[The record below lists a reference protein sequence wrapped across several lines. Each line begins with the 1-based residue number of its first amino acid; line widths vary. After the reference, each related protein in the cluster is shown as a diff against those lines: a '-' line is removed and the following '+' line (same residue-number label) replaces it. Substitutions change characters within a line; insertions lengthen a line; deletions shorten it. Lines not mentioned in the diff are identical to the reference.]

1 MDTIHQPPDSDR
13 PPPVTPYFRRCPPLV
28 LSPEQQ
34 ARYRADLAEQAALRG
49 LLLKPWAA

>member
-1 MDTIHQPPDSDR
+1 MNTLPPSPGSDP

-34 ARYRADLAEQAALRG
+34 ARYYADLQEQAALRG